1 MDYQKAKDI
10 REKSFSDMM
19 VKSLTQGDGIRESFS
34 KTISEKT
41 QARVKGFK
49 QAFDPMQIAKTLTF
63 GSNIAPALLGSLT
76 GRSSKDIKFFSGKKR
91 KSKADFSGLD
101 NSVSGV
107 SKDTDGSK
115 KIIEVLGLIYRE
127 LDRAEEDRKT
137 EESENK
143 TNQKIEEAKDEE
155 YENDRNAELVRA
167 LTSRIKPKK
176 GKKRETYRDEKGRFA
191 KKPTTPTIPEVPFKA
206 PPITPPKVPEVP
218 KVPPPKVPEV
228 PKTPPK
234 PTAPPKVPTK
244 PSQIV
249 PPIVKGAAVSVGLV
263 PLLAKGESTN
273 YNQLVKSNQG
283 DLTGKFN
290 TKPLVEMTIAEVL
303 ELQRNMI
310 NSKKFPSSAVGK
322 YQIIT
327 ATLKEGVE
335 QLKIPLSEKFD
346 ETTQDRLYREF
357 LTGGKKGRESLN
369 AYLKGDVPDTPENL
383 AAAQLDMAKEFASF
397 AVPYKVWR
405 PENRDKNG
413 KIIWDARWIQAGQSY
428 YTGSAGNKAHITP
441 QQSARGLIEERQ
453 LRLNPQNQSSPDT
466 KITPQADI
474 NNLSK
479 ENANLKDGL
488 NKDKPSQIEMNN
500 SQSSSTQNNQ
510 QKLEE
515 SVDDRPAI
523 IKKGRK

>member
-19 VKSLTQGDGIRESFS
+19 VKNLGQGDGIGESFS

-63 GSNIAPALLGSLT
+63 GSNLAPALLGKLT
-76 GRSSKDIKFFSGKKR
+76 GRSNRDIKFFSGKRR
-91 KSKADFSGLD
+91 KSKADFSRLD
-101 NSVSGV
+101 NSASGI

-115 KIIEVLGLIYRE
+115 KIVEVLGLIYRE
-127 LDRAEEDRKT
+127 LERVEEDRKT

-143 TNQKIEEAKDEE
+143 TNQKIQEAKDEE
-155 YENDRNAELVRA
+155 YEDSRNAELIRA

-176 GKKRETYRDEKGRFA
+176 GKVRETYRDEKGRFA
-191 KKPTTPTIPEVPFKA
+191 KAPAPPAPTLPAPKA
-206 PPITPPKVPEVP
+206 PAPKAPAP
-218 KVPPPKVPEV
+218 KAP
-228 PKTPPK
+228 
-234 PTAPPKVPTK
+234 APPAPKAPAPKAPAKVPTK

-249 PPIVKGAAVSVGLV
+249 PPIVKGAAVSVGLA
-263 PLLAKGESTN
+263 PLLVKGESTN

-283 DLTGKFN
+283 DLSGKFN

-303 ELQRNMI
+303 ELQKNMI

-327 ATLKEGVE
+327 ATLKEGVK
-335 QLKIPLSEKFD
+335 QLKIPLSDPFD
-346 ETTQDRLYREF
+346 EKTQDRLYREF
-357 LTGGKKGRESLN
+357 LTGGKKGREALN

-413 KIIWDARWIQAGQSY
+413 KVIWDARWIEAGQSY
-428 YTGSAGNKAHITP
+428 YTGSAGNKAHITA

-453 LRLNPQNQSSPDT
+453 LRLNPQNQSSSVT
-466 KITPQADI
+466 KINPQVDI

-479 ENANLKDGL
+479 ENKDLKDSL
-488 NKDKPSQIEMNN
+488 NKNKPSQTETNN
-500 SQSSSTQNNQ
+500 NQSSSTQNNQ
-510 QKLEE
+510 QESEE
-515 SVDDRPAI
+515 SVDDRPALI
-523 IKKGRK
+523 RKRRM